1 MDEFER
7 AQENTSEQMKNEK
20 PVTTL
25 PRSMFM
31 NSGATSPRSD
41 SMVKINQ

>member
-7 AQENTSEQMKNEK
+7 AQEEK

-25 PRSMFM
+25 PRSVFM

-41 SMVKINQ
+41 SMVKVHQ